1 MDGDRRKAAW
11 RLLGAAIRRQ
21 RVGVVGA
28 VLSGLGWQA
37 AAVLAPLMVMEGI
50 DRGILHRNH
59 GQLALWA
66 GLLLGL
72 GLFEALFGGSRHIF
86 AIRNRAHGD
95 AAIRDEIFGH
105 ALQLDARY
113 HDRVG
118 AGELM
123 SRSSSDAEL
132 VARVLDSL
140 GHSIGYVLTVL
151 AVAVLMLALDWRL
164 ALVVLLPL
172 PLVSVAVWH
181 YTTRYRE
188 LVTGQQEQIARSA
201 TLVEETVSG
210 IRVVKGLGAGR
221 AMIGRYGEVNGRVVD
236 RGLEIATLDARF
248 LPFLEVVPLLCLGVV
263 LWLGGRQA
271 ADGTISLGTFV
282 SFNAYVAMIVWPM
295 RVLGQRVVTWQ
306 QALAAAERI
315 TEVLEVSPA
324 LADGRRR
331 RRGGGGE
338 VRFENVRFG
347 YERDEPVLDGLD
359 LEVPAGSSIA
369 LVGGTGSGK
378 TTVSALLARLYDV
391 DAGAVLL
398 DGVDVRE
405 LRLADLRRAV
415 SIVFEDTFLFTDTV
429 RTNIAYADPSAG
441 DEAVIHAARL
451 AGAHEFVSRLPDGY
465 DTVLGERGFTLSGG
479 QRQRLAIAR
488 AIVGDPDVL
497 VLDDATSAVDA
508 TKEHAIRSALATV
521 MEGRTTIVIA
531 HRPATIAL
539 ADRVA
544 VLERGRVVESG
555 THEELLRRS
564 QRYRRLLALEAATR
578 PVREADQWK
587 GSGGTGRFPQRAPQ
601 PGGGEL

>member
-1 MDGDRRKAAW
+1 METDRRRAAW
-11 RLLGAAIRRQ
+11 RYLLGAIRRQ
-21 RVGVVGA
+21 RAGVVGA
-28 VLSGLGWQA
+28 VACGLGWQA
-37 AAVLAPLMVMEGI
+37 AAVLAPLMVREGI
-50 DRGILHRNH
+50 DRGVDRRDHV
-59 GQLALWA
+59 QLALWA
-66 GLLLGL
+66 GLVLGL
-72 GLFEALFGGSRHIF
+72 GLFEALFGGSRHVF
-86 AIRNRAHGD
+86 AIRNRALGD

-140 GHSIGYVLTVL
+140 GHSIGFALTV
-151 AVAVLMLALDWRL
+151 VAVSGVMLVLDWKL

-172 PLVSVAVWH
+172 PFVSAAVWR
-181 YTTRYRE
+181 YTTRYRR
-188 LVTGQQEQIARSA
+188 LVTSQQEEVARSA

-221 AMIGRYGEVNGRVVD
+221 SMVGRYGGVNERVVA
-236 RGLEIATLDARF
+236 RGLALATLDARF
-248 LPFLEVVPLLCLGVV
+248 LPLLEVVPLLCLGAV

-271 ADGTISLGTFV
+271 AAGTISLGTFV
-282 SFNAYVAMIVWPM
+282 SFNAYAAMIVWPM

-306 QALAAAERI
+306 QALAASERI
-315 TEVLEVSPA
+315 TEVLEAKPA

-331 RRGGGGE
+331 RPAGGGD
-338 VRFENVRFG
+338 VSFEDVRFG
-347 YERDEPVLDGLD
+347 YEPDEPVLDGLD
-359 LEVPAGSSIA
+359 LHVPAGTSIA

-378 TTVSALLARLYDV
+378 TTIAALLARLYDV
-391 DAGAVLL
+391 DAGTVRL
-398 DGVDVRE
+398 DGIDVRE

-429 RTNIAYADPSAG
+429 RANIAYAAPDAD
-441 DEAVIHAARL
+441 DEAVIRAARL
-451 AGAHEFVSRLPDGY
+451 AGAHGFVKRLPDGY
-465 DTVLGERGFTLSGG
+465 DTVLGERGFSLSGG

-508 TKEHAIRSALATV
+508 AKEHEIRSALATV
-521 MEGRTTIVIA
+521 MTGRTTIVIA

-544 VLERGRVVESG
+544 VLEHGRVVETG
-555 THEELLRRS
+555 AHDELLRRS
-564 QRYRRLLALEAATR
+564 PRYRRLLAAEAA
-578 PVREADQWK
+578 A
-587 GSGGTGRFPQRAPQ
+587 
-601 PGGGEL
+601 